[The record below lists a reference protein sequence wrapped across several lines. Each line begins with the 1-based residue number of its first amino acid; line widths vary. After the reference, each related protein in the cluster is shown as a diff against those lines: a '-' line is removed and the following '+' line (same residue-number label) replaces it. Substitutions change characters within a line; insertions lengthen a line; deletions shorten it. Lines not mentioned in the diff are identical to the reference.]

1 MKGLGF
7 LDKIVFTLTSIFA
20 VLLLLACVVPHIS
33 IAYLPFLSV
42 LGLAVPVLV
51 GVNFLFFLYWLL
63 KAKRQL
69 FLPLLTLVI
78 GYFTLGTFVKFNSSN
93 DEETQT
99 PFDLSVMS
107 YNVRSFNKLG
117 HIDSPTV
124 FEDIKDLI
132 DTEKPDVICFQET
145 GYLRR
150 KEYVDYPY
158 QHLEYVGVHDR
169 VLVGIFSKYPILEAQ
184 LMNFP
189 KSYNNGA
196 YADILYKK
204 DTIRI
209 YDLHLESL
217 GVTPGSGL
225 RDQPSE
231 KLFRRVVRAFTKQRE
246 QAELVE
252 KHSKTVDYKTI
263 ICGDLNNTQFSDVYK
278 MIKGDRQDTFVEKG
292 KGLGRTYDF
301 MGIPFRIDFIF
312 ADDAFEVVGHKN
324 FEVKYSDHFPIMA
337 SFRLKEE

>member
-7 LDKIVFTLTSIFA
+7 FDKIVFIFTSIFA
-20 VLLLLACVVPHIS
+20 VLLLLACVVPNIS
-33 IAYLPFLSV
+33 IVYLPFLSV
-42 LGLAVPVLV
+42 LGLVVPILV
-51 GVNFLFFLYWLL
+51 GANFLFFLYWLL

-69 FLPLLTLVI
+69 FLPLFVLVL

-93 DEETQT
+93 NGDA
-99 PFDLSVMS
+99 LSSLKIMS
-107 YNVRSFNKLG
+107 YNVRSFNKNE
-117 HIDSPTV
+117 HINSATV
-124 FEDIKDLI
+124 FEDIKELI
-132 DTEKPDVICFQET
+132 DTERPDVVCFQEV
-145 GYLRR
+145 GYRRR
-150 KEYVDYPY
+150 KEYSDYPY

-169 VLVGIFSKYPILEAQ
+169 VLVGIFSKYPIVEAE

-225 RDQPSE
+225 RNQPSD

-246 QAELVE
+246 QAELVK
-252 KHSKTVDYKTI
+252 KHSKAVDYKTI

-278 MIKGDRQDTFVEKG
+278 IIRGDRQDTFVEKG

-301 MGIPFRIDFIF
+301 LGIPFRIDFIF
-312 ADDAFEVVGHKN
+312 ADDAFEVVQHKN

-337 SFRLKEE
+337 SFRLKDN